1 VKNVTLTGVER
12 LLKDSEIICSCTD
25 PHGLITFVNT
35 TFTYVTG
42 FERDE
47 ALGKPHNIIRH
58 PDVPR
63 ALYYLLWE
71 TIRQGETFFGITIN
85 RCKNGDHY
93 WTLGYFHP
101 DIRDG
106 EIIGYRSTRRGL
118 RKEELKQQVAQ
129 LYKTVRKAELAKPRY
144 EQIEAGLNCLQK
156 ELKKLGYSDYQ
167 DFAKLALL

>member
-12 LLKDSEIICSCTD
+12 LLKDSEIICSRTD
-25 PHGLITFVNT
+25 PRGVITFINS
-35 TFTYVTG
+35 TFTHVTG

-58 PDVPR
+58 PNVPR
-63 ALYYLLWE
+63 ALYYLMWE
-71 TIRQGETFFGITIN
+71 TIRQGETFFGITLN

-101 DIRDG
+101 DECNG

-118 RKEELKQQVAQ
+118 RKEELKRQVAQ
-129 LYKTVRKAELAKPRY
+129 LYKTVRQAELAKPRN
-144 EQIEAGLNCLQK
+144 EQIEVGLNCLQK